1 MGRKGQL
8 GHAVNTGRMR
18 EMGRKKAGGCCL
30 GWKKGG
36 GPQGKERKRRG
47 KIEVGWREVGPR
59 GLERKGKGEGREGG
73 VWEVFFFF
81 FKPFQT
87 HFFKLLKL
95 NSFSNSKFKLSLTFQ
110 TFKTF

>member
-1 MGRKGQL
+1 
-8 GHAVNTGRMR
+8 MR

-59 GLERKGKGEGREGG
+59 GLERKGKGEGG

-95 NSFSNSKFKLSLTFQ
+95 NSFETLNSNSL
-110 TFKTF
+110 